1 MRGFMTLDKKESS
14 AGRPTSRAIDI
25 FGGGQARDRRERRAR
40 HVATRCGLPA
50 SRGSIP
56 RPPTIFLCALR
67 RSLRMRRGAF
77 AISEAG
83 RVAGFTPTTGKDNTM
98 SKNKKRHLEIGAAWA
113 LAAFVATASTLPPE
127 KAQPWLDAAERIRP
141 QVEANDRLVTLKE
154 LRKLPTWSLKA
165 VAEAAA
171 QRPFQTKRT
180 KAIAAGL
187 MTELERRRAKS
198 AGETV

>member
-1 MRGFMTLDKKESS
+1 MLHD
-14 AGRPTSRAIDI
+14 
-25 FGGGQARDRRERRAR
+25 
-40 HVATRCGLPA
+40 
-50 SRGSIP
+50 
-56 RPPTIFLCALR
+56 
-67 RSLRMRRGAF
+67 
-77 AISEAG
+77 
-83 RVAGFTPTTGKDNTM
+83 TTGKDNEM

-187 MTELERRRAKS
+187 ITEFERRRAKS

>member
-1 MRGFMTLDKKESS
+1 
-14 AGRPTSRAIDI
+14 
-25 FGGGQARDRRERRAR
+25 
-40 HVATRCGLPA
+40 
-50 SRGSIP
+50 
-56 RPPTIFLCALR
+56 
-67 RSLRMRRGAF
+67 
-77 AISEAG
+77 
-83 RVAGFTPTTGKDNTM
+83 M
-98 SKNKKRHLEIGAAWA
+98 SKNKKRHLEIGAAWV

-141 QVEANDRLVTLKE
+141 QVEAHDRLVTLKE